1 MNIFIGSS
9 KSKQALIDLRKIATI
24 IEDAGHTPLPWNKV
38 GMFPPGR
45 GIAESLR
52 EICKRVD
59 AAILIFSEDDRIWY
73 KNDYSL
79 MPRDNV
85 IYEYGLFEGH
95 LGAGRTIVCKRGE
108 PKMASDLQ
116 GIIYC
121 NIEKEFRLEEELA
134 SWMHTLELLQIKS
147 NLFT

>member
-1 MNIFIGSS
+1 MNIFIGSL
-9 KSKQALIDLRKIATI
+9 KSKQVLVDFRKIATI

-38 GMFPPGR
+38 GMSHGR

-52 EICKRVD
+52 EICKRVY
-59 AAILIFSEDDRIWY
+59 AAILIFSEDDFIWY

-95 LGAGRTIVCKRGE
+95 LGAGKSFICKRGE
-108 PKMASDLQ
+108 SKMLKRHL
-116 GIIYC
+116 IC
-121 NIEKEFRLEEELA
+121 KEL
-134 SWMHTLELLQIKS
+134 SIVI
-147 NLFT
+147 